1 MDVAG
6 IKIMSKDAIAM
17 FIVLGLAPRIIALVV
32 TVIHP
37 ILSQCFQ
44 ESNDR
49 AVLAI
54 VLIRETFD
62 ATSTNFVGSGTI
74 AQQA

>member
-1 MDVAG
+1 MDVAELN
-6 IKIMSKDAIAM
+6 IMSKDAIAM
-17 FIVLGLAPRIIALVV
+17 LIVFGLAPRIIALVV

-49 AVLAI
+49 PVLAT
-54 VLIRETFD
+54 VFIRETFD
-62 ATSTNFVGSGTI
+62 ATSTNFIGSGAI